1 MMIFIMMFNIAI
13 SMIMLLLLKTKKIGN
28 HTCIIKY
35 VNTIQIGLHL
45 LIFITCGVLL
55 SVTSPKH
62 PIINNGRA
70 LGIWTTFICTILG
83 VVVLLF
89 NIVMLLVNRF
99 KNK

>member
-1 MMIFIMMFNIAI
+1 MIFIMTFNIVI

-28 HTCIIKY
+28 HTCIIMY
-35 VNTIQIGLHL
+35 VNTMQIVLHL
-45 LIFITCGVLL
+45 LIFITCGILL
-55 SVTSPKH
+55 SLTSPEH

-70 LGIWTTFICTILG
+70 LGIWTTFIYTILG
-83 VVVLLF
+83 IVVLLF

>member
-1 MMIFIMMFNIAI
+1 MMIFIATFNLVI
-13 SMIMLLLLKTKKIGN
+13 SMTMLLLLKTKKIGN
-28 HTCIIKY
+28 HTCVLTY
-35 VNTIQIGLHL
+35 VNAIQIVLHL

-55 SVTSPKH
+55 SVTSPER

-70 LGIWTTFICTILG
+70 LGIWTTFIYTILG

-89 NIVMLLVNRF
+89 NIVILLVNRF